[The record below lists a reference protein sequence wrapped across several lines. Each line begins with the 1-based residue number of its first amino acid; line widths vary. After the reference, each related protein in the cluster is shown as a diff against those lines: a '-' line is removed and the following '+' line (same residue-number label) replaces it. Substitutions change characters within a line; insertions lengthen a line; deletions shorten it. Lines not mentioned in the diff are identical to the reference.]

1 MVIERAKDI
10 LEQLSENNIIDKMQ
24 DIVTPNMNP
33 GKKKTQKYDE
43 VDLGQLTLLDM
54 TSDSDI
60 IKELEEIDVSNMT
73 PLDGL
78 NTLYR
83 LQCKCKNR
91 IKL

>member
-1 MVIERAKDI
+1 
-10 LEQLSENNIIDKMQ
+10 MQ
-24 DIVTPNMNP
+24 DIVTPNM
-33 GKKKTQKYDE
+33 GAAKKKSAKLDE
-43 VDLGQLTLLDM
+43 VDLGQLTLLEM
-54 TSDSDI
+54 TSDSVI
-60 IKELEEIDVSNMT
+60 IKELEELDVSNMT